1 MVNEEALWLSLMKA
15 RSSLT
20 ITEKREHM
28 TFKRT
33 SIRKSL
39 QDYAIRDETKV
50 LEKTAMRRDQNVKNC
65 QTRTGVKMAKKWG
78 KIGM

>member
-1 MVNEEALWLSLMKA
+1 MVNEEALCLSLMKA

-20 ITEKREHM
+20 IKEKREHK
-28 TFKRT
+28 TFKRS

-50 LEKTAMRRDQNVKNC
+50 LEKTAMRRDQNVKIS
-65 QTRTGVKMAKKWG
+65 QKRTSVKWAKK
-78 KIGM
+78 